1 MRVLIAIGCDA
12 YDNPPLQPL
21 AGAENDAATIFGH
34 LVTKNWGEYDQAQS
48 KLLLSPTMAAL
59 RSTIEVAFFSGPPI
73 EELTLFFAGHGGVKD
88 NTYFLCLKDTDVGR
102 MSLNALSMTQLFA
115 WITEAKIRH
124 TNLIVDAC
132 HAGGVVHDIG
142 VLLNPNVIGKAG
154 SLAISILA
162 AAGSDE
168 YAGESGGV
176 GHCTSALM
184 SCLKGVTPVQT
195 TRPSLDLVEVGQVVS
210 RTMQGTGQ
218 SPVCWGINLFGIS
231 QLAKN
236 PGFSGA
242 AHISATFP
250 DLASDGAGNEH
261 IRAASDSIW
270 EQYLSLTREFDAER
284 FLEVIQAVCAKLEK
298 EPAVAAAFVMG
309 LAATFGARIAATCD
323 HFDVAR
329 LRSACAVALLPM
341 AVSSTHCAD
350 AIVQLSEEVV
360 ASISEGTDQ
369 LLADFT
375 EGTYGLLSK
384 DGGIADFYF
393 LPLRLMSILGWLGAA
408 VHIQT
413 ISGASTAVIAP
424 KAADLVRRIM
434 AHYSNSIVPVSDEMT
449 PFYVSFAA
457 AADVLGCEE
466 ELESISGLLLKFLH
480 QRAGRIADSGLSGED
495 ALRFLTAVTEG
506 RYDDFRN
513 ILANPTSLLP
523 AVLLVMDRS
532 GLTDI
537 ADGAMK
543 GFDHIN
549 INIFVPNDFR
559 TFGAGL
565 IEDGTNFSLNIGH
578 TVFSVSDL
586 LAEWSK
592 IEEHLSADEILAS
605 PAVRISSV
613 LSSLLRPDRVAWF
626 LVAGQQSAGPDSS
639 PETTQAEGGHPKL
652 GETAVCPCDAGSSYL
667 TS

>member
-12 YDNPPLQPL
+12 YDNSPLQPL
-21 AGAENDAATIFGH
+21 AGAENDAATIFEH
-34 LVTKNWGEYDQAQS
+34 LVAKNWGEYDQAQS

-59 RSTIEVAFFSGPPI
+59 RSTIEAALFSGPPI
-73 EELTLFFAGHGGVKD
+73 EELTFFFAGHGGVKD
-88 NTYFLCLKDTDVGR
+88 NTYFLCLKDTDIGR
-102 MSLNALSMTQLFA
+102 MSLSALSMTLLFG

-168 YAGESGGV
+168 YAGETDGA

-184 SCLKGVTPVQT
+184 SCLKGETSVQT

-210 RTMQGTGQ
+210 RMMEGTGQ

-236 PGFSGA
+236 PRFSGGS
-242 AHISATFP
+242 AHISETFP
-250 DLASDGAGNEH
+250 GLVSDGAGNEH
-261 IRAASDSIW
+261 IRAASDAIW
-270 EQYLSLTREFDAER
+270 EQYLLLAREFDVER
-284 FLEVIQAVCAKLEK
+284 FLDVVQPVCAKLEE
-298 EPAVAAAFVMG
+298 EPAVAAAFIMG
-309 LAATFGARIAATCD
+309 LAATFGTRIAATGD

-329 LRSACAVALLPM
+329 LQSACAVALLPM
-341 AVSSTHCAD
+341 AASSTHCAD
-350 AIVQLSEEVV
+350 AIMQLSKEVV
-360 ASISEGTDQ
+360 ASIGVGTDQ
-369 LLADFT
+369 LLTDFT
-375 EGTYGLLSK
+375 ESTYALLSRG
-384 DGGIADFYF
+384 GGIADFYF

-413 ISGASTAVIAP
+413 ISGRSTAVIAP
-424 KAADLVRRIM
+424 KAADLVRLIM

-449 PFYVSFAA
+449 PYYVSFAA

-466 ELESISGLLLKFLH
+466 ELESISGLLVRILH
-480 QRAGRIADSGLSGED
+480 QRGGWIANPGLSGEE
-495 ALRFLTAVTEG
+495 ALRFLNAVTE
-506 RYDDFRN
+506 RRCNDFRD
-513 ILANPTSLLP
+513 IQANPTSLLP

-532 GLTDI
+532 GLTDV

-549 INIFVPNDFR
+549 INIFVPDDFI

-586 LAEWSK
+586 VAEWSK
-592 IEEHLSADEILAS
+592 IEKQLSADAILAS
-605 PAVRISSV
+605 PAVRISSI
-613 LSSLLRPDRVAWF
+613 LASLLRPDRVAWF
-626 LVAGQQSAGPDSS
+626 LVAGQA
-639 PETTQAEGGHPKL
+639 AK
-652 GETAVCPCDAGSSYL
+652 

>member
-1 MRVLIAIGCDA
+1 MIAIGCDA
-12 YDNPPLQPL
+12 YDNPPLGSL
-21 AGAENDAATIFGH
+21 TGAENDAATLFEH
-34 LVTKNWGEYDQAQS
+34 LVTKSWGEYNQVQS
-48 KLLLSPTMAAL
+48 KLLLSPTMTTL
-59 RSTIEVAFFSGPPI
+59 RSTVEAALFSGQSV
-73 EELTLFFAGHGGVKD
+73 EELTIFFAGHGGVKD
-88 NTYFLCLKDTDVGR
+88 NSYFLCLKDSDVDR

-142 VLLNPNVIGKAG
+142 ILLNPNVIGKAG

-168 YAGESGGV
+168 YAGESGGA

-184 SCLKGVTPVQT
+184 SCLKGETPVQT

-218 SPVCWGINLFGIS
+218 TPVCWGINLFGIS

-236 PGFSGA
+236 PRFSGGS

-250 DLASDGAGNEH
+250 GLASDGAGNEY
-261 IRAASDSIW
+261 IRAASDAIW
-270 EQYLSLTREFDAER
+270 EQYLSLTREFDAEQ
-284 FLEVIQAVCAKLEK
+284 FLDVVQPVCSKLEE

-309 LAATFGARIAATCD
+309 LAATFGARIAATGD

-329 LRSACAVALLPM
+329 LQSACAVALLPM
-341 AVSSTHCAD
+341 AASSTHCAD
-350 AIVQLSEEVV
+350 AIVQLSKEVV
-360 ASISEGTDQ
+360 ASIGEGTDQ

-375 EGTYGLLSK
+375 ADTYALLSK

-413 ISGASTAVIAP
+413 ISGRSTAAIAP
-424 KAADLVRRIM
+424 MAADLVRLIM

-466 ELESISGLLLKFLH
+466 ELESISGLLLRILH
-480 QRAGRIADSGLSGED
+480 QRGGRIADPGLSGED

-506 RYDDFRN
+506 RYDDIRN

-523 AVLLVMDRS
+523 AVLLTMDRS
-532 GLTDI
+532 GLSDI

-543 GFDHIN
+543 GFDHVN
-549 INIFVPNDFR
+549 INIFVPNDFS

-578 TVFSVSDL
+578 TVFSVRDL
-586 LAEWSK
+586 VAEWLK
-592 IEEHLSADEILAS
+592 IAKHLSADTTLAS
-605 PAVRISSV
+605 PAVRISNV
-613 LSSLLRPDRVAWF
+613 LASLLRPDRVAWF
-626 LVAGQQSAGPDSS
+626 LVAEQQSAGPVSS
-639 PETTQAEGGHPKL
+639 PETVHA
-652 GETAVCPCDAGSSYL
+652 
-667 TS
+667 

>member
-12 YDNPPLQPL
+12 YDNPPLLPL
-21 AGAENDAATIFGH
+21 AGAENDAATIFEH
-34 LVTKNWGEYDQAQS
+34 LVTKKWGEYDQTQS
-48 KLLLSPTMAAL
+48 KLLLSPTMAEL
-59 RSTIEVAFFSGPPI
+59 RSTIESGLFSCPPI

-88 NTYFLCLKDTDVGR
+88 NSYFLCLKDTDVGR
-102 MSLNALSMTQLFA
+102 MSLNALSMTQLFG

-168 YAGESGGV
+168 YAEESAGA

-184 SCLKGVTPVQT
+184 SCLNGETPVQT

-210 RTMQGTGQ
+210 RAMQGTGQ

-236 PGFSGA
+236 PRFSGGTS
-242 AHISATFP
+242 HISETFP
-250 DLASDGAGNEH
+250 ALASDGAGNEH
-261 IRAASDSIW
+261 IRAASDAIW
-270 EQYLSLTREFDAER
+270 EQYLSLTRELDAER
-284 FLEVIQAVCAKLEK
+284 FLDVVQPVCAKLEE

-309 LAATFGARIAATCD
+309 LAATFGARIAATGD

-329 LRSACAVALLPM
+329 LQSACAVALLPM
-341 AVSSTHCAD
+341 AASSTHCAD
-350 AIVQLSEEVV
+350 AIMQLSKEVV
-360 ASISEGTDQ
+360 ASIGKGTDQ
-369 LLADFT
+369 LLAEFG
-375 EGTYGLLSK
+375 ENTYALLSK
-384 DGGIADFYF
+384 DGGIAEFYF
-393 LPLRLMSILGWLGAA
+393 LPLRLMTILGWLGAA

-413 ISGASTAVIAP
+413 ISGGNTAMIVP
-424 KAADLVRRIM
+424 KAADLVHLIM
-434 AHYSNSIVPVSDEMT
+434 AHYSNSVVPLSDEMT

-457 AADVLGCEE
+457 AAKVLGCEE
-466 ELESISGLLLKFLH
+466 ELEAICGLLLKLLH
-480 QRAGRIADSGLSGED
+480 QRGGWIADPGLNGAD
-495 ALRFLTAVTEG
+495 ALRFLTAVTYG
-506 RYDDFRN
+506 RYDDLRD

-523 AVLLVMDRS
+523 AVLLVMNRC
-532 GLTDI
+532 GLSDI
-537 ADGAMK
+537 ADGAMR
-543 GFDHIN
+543 GFDHMN
-549 INIFVPNDFR
+549 INIFVPNDFS

-565 IEDGTNFSLNIGH
+565 IEDGTNFSLKIGH

-586 LAEWSK
+586 MAEWSK
-592 IEEHLSADEILAS
+592 IEASLSADTILAS

-613 LSSLLRPDRVAWF
+613 LASLLRPDRVAWF
-626 LVAGQQSAGPDSS
+626 LLAGQA
-639 PETTQAEGGHPKL
+639 AK
-652 GETAVCPCDAGSSYL
+652 

>member
-1 MRVLIAIGCDA
+1 MLIAIGCDV

-21 AGAENDAATIFGH
+21 AGAENDAATIFEH
-34 LVTKNWGEYDQAQS
+34 LAAKNWGEYDQAQS
-48 KLLLSPTMAAL
+48 KLLLSPTMAEL
-59 RSTIEVAFFSGPPI
+59 RSTIEAALFSGPPI
-73 EELTLFFAGHGGVKD
+73 EELTFFFAGHGGVKD
-88 NTYFLCLKDTDVGR
+88 NAYFLCLKDTDVSR
-102 MSLNALSMTQLFA
+102 MSLNALSMPQLFG

-124 TNLIVDAC
+124 TNLIIDAC

-168 YAGESGGV
+168 YAGESDGT

-184 SCLKGVTPVQT
+184 SCLKGETPVQT
-195 TRPSLDLVEVGQVVS
+195 TRPSFDLVEVGQVVS
-210 RTMQGTGQ
+210 RLMHGTGQ

-236 PGFSGA
+236 PRFSGGS
-242 AHISATFP
+242 AHISETFP

-261 IRAASDSIW
+261 IRAASDALW

-284 FLEVIQAVCAKLEK
+284 FLDVVQPVCANLED
-298 EPAVAAAFVMG
+298 EPAVASAFIMG
-309 LAATFGARIAATCD
+309 LAATFGARIAATGD

-350 AIVQLSEEVV
+350 AIMQLSKEVV
-360 ASISEGTDQ
+360 ASIGEGTDQ

-375 EGTYGLLSK
+375 ESTYALLSK

-408 VHIQT
+408 AHIQT
-413 ISGASTAVIAP
+413 MSGESTAVIAP
-424 KAADLVRRIM
+424 KAADLVRLIM

-449 PFYVSFAA
+449 PFYVSFAG

-466 ELESISGLLLKFLH
+466 EMESISGLLLRILH
-480 QRAGRIADSGLSGED
+480 QRGGRIAAPGLNGED
-495 ALRFLTAVTEG
+495 ALRFLTAVADG
-506 RYDDFRN
+506 RCDDFRN

-532 GLTDI
+532 GLGYI

-549 INIFVPNDFR
+549 INIFVPTDFS

-578 TVFSVSDL
+578 TVFSVRDL
-586 LAEWSK
+586 VAEWSK
-592 IEEHLSADEILAS
+592 IKAHLSADTVLAS

-613 LSSLLRPDRVAWF
+613 LASLLRPDRVAWF
-626 LVAGQQSAGPDSS
+626 LVAGQAAKPS
-639 PETTQAEGGHPKL
+639 
-652 GETAVCPCDAGSSYL
+652 
-667 TS
+667 

>member
-21 AGAENDAATIFGH
+21 AGAENDAATIFEH
-34 LVTKNWGEYDQAQS
+34 LVAKNWGGYDQTQS
-48 KLLLSPTMAAL
+48 KLLRSPTMAML
-59 RSTIEVAFFSGPPI
+59 RSTVDAALFSGTPI
-73 EELTLFFAGHGGVKD
+73 EELTFFFAGHGGVKD
-88 NTYFLCLKDTDVGR
+88 NSYFLCLRDSDVDR
-102 MSLNALSMTQLFA
+102 MSLNALSMTQLFG

-142 VLLNPNVIGKAG
+142 VLLNPNVIGKVG

-168 YAGESGGV
+168 YAGETNGA

-184 SCLKGVTPVQT
+184 SCLKGETSVQT

-210 RTMQGTGQ
+210 RVMQGTGQ

-236 PGFSGA
+236 PRFSGGGG
-242 AHISATFP
+242 HISETFP
-250 DLASDGAGNEH
+250 GLAPDGVGNEH
-261 IRAASDSIW
+261 IRAASDAIW

-284 FLEVIQAVCAKLEK
+284 FLDVIQPVCANLEG
-298 EPAVAAAFVMG
+298 EPAVAAAFIKG
-309 LAATFGARIAATCD
+309 LAATFGPRIAATGD
-323 HFDVAR
+323 YFNVAR
-329 LRSACAVALLPM
+329 LQSACAVALLPM
-341 AVSSTHCAD
+341 AASSTHCAD
-350 AIVQLSEEVV
+350 AIMQLSKEGV
-360 ASISEGTDQ
+360 AWIDEGTDQ

-375 EGTYGLLSK
+375 EDTYALLSK

-413 ISGASTAVIAP
+413 ISGESTAMIAP
-424 KAADLVRRIM
+424 KAADLVRLIM
-434 AHYSNSIVPVSDEMT
+434 AHYSNSVVPVSDEMT

-457 AADVLGCEE
+457 AANVLGCEE
-466 ELESISGLLLKFLH
+466 ELESISGLLLRILH
-480 QRAGRIADSGLSGED
+480 QQGGWIAEPGLSGED

-506 RYDDFRN
+506 RCDDFRN

-532 GLTDI
+532 GLADI

-543 GFDHIN
+543 GFDHTN
-549 INIFVPNDFR
+549 INIFVPNDFS
-559 TFGAGL
+559 TFGASL
-565 IEDGTNFSLNIGH
+565 IEEGTNFSLNIGH

-586 LAEWSK
+586 VAEWSK
-592 IEEHLSADEILAS
+592 IEEHLSADAILAS

-613 LSSLLRPDRVAWF
+613 LASLLRPDRVAWF
-626 LVAGQQSAGPDSS
+626 LVAGQSA
-639 PETTQAEGGHPKL
+639 K
-652 GETAVCPCDAGSSYL
+652 

>member
-1 MRVLIAIGCDA
+1 MRVMIAIGCDA
-12 YDNPPLQPL
+12 YDNPPLGSL
-21 AGAENDAATIFGH
+21 TGAENDAATLFEH
-34 LVTKNWGEYDQAQS
+34 LVTKSWGEYNQVQS
-48 KLLLSPTMAAL
+48 KLLLSPTMTTL
-59 RSTIEVAFFSGPPI
+59 RSTVEAALFSGQSV
-73 EELTLFFAGHGGVKD
+73 EELTIFFAGHGGVKD
-88 NTYFLCLKDTDVGR
+88 NSYFLCLKDSDVDR

-142 VLLNPNVIGKAG
+142 ILLNPNVIGKAG

-168 YAGESGGV
+168 YAGESGGA

-184 SCLKGVTPVQT
+184 SCLKGETPVQT

-218 SPVCWGINLFGIS
+218 TPVCWGINLFGIS

-236 PGFSGA
+236 PRFSGGS

-250 DLASDGAGNEH
+250 GLASDGAGNEY
-261 IRAASDSIW
+261 IRAASDAIW
-270 EQYLSLTREFDAER
+270 EQYLSLTREFDAEQ
-284 FLEVIQAVCAKLEK
+284 FLDVVQPVCSKLEE

-309 LAATFGARIAATCD
+309 LAATFGARIAATGD

-329 LRSACAVALLPM
+329 LQSACAVALLPM
-341 AVSSTHCAD
+341 AASSTHCAD
-350 AIVQLSEEVV
+350 AIVQLSKEVV
-360 ASISEGTDQ
+360 ASIGEGTDQ

-375 EGTYGLLSK
+375 ADTYALLSK

-413 ISGASTAVIAP
+413 ISGRSTAAIAP
-424 KAADLVRRIM
+424 MAADLVRLIM

-466 ELESISGLLLKFLH
+466 ELESISGLLLRILH
-480 QRAGRIADSGLSGED
+480 QRGGRIADPGLSGED

-506 RYDDFRN
+506 RYDDIRN

-523 AVLLVMDRS
+523 AVLLTMDRS
-532 GLTDI
+532 GLSDI

-543 GFDHIN
+543 GFDHVN
-549 INIFVPNDFR
+549 INIFVPNDFS

-578 TVFSVSDL
+578 TVFSVRDL
-586 LAEWSK
+586 VAEWLK
-592 IEEHLSADEILAS
+592 IAKHLSADTTLAS
-605 PAVRISSV
+605 PAVRISNV
-613 LSSLLRPDRVAWF
+613 LASLLRPDRVAWF
-626 LVAGQQSAGPDSS
+626 LVAEQQSAGPVSS
-639 PETTQAEGGHPKL
+639 PETVHA
-652 GETAVCPCDAGSSYL
+652 
-667 TS
+667 

>member
-21 AGAENDAATIFGH
+21 AGAENDAATIFEH
-34 LVTKNWGEYDQAQS
+34 LATKNWGEYDQAQS

-59 RSTIEVAFFSGPPI
+59 RSTIEAALFSGPPI
-73 EELTLFFAGHGGVKD
+73 EELTFFFAGHGGVKD
-88 NTYFLCLKDTDVGR
+88 NGYFLCMKDTDVGR
-102 MSLNALSMTQLFA
+102 MSLNALSMPQLFG

-168 YAGESGGV
+168 YAGESDGT

-184 SCLKGVTPVQT
+184 SCLKGETPVQT

-210 RTMQGTGQ
+210 RMMQGTGQ
-218 SPVCWGINLFGIS
+218 SPICWGINLFGIS

-236 PGFSGA
+236 PRFSGGS
-242 AHISATFP
+242 AHISETFP
-250 DLASDGAGNEH
+250 GLASDGAGNEH
-261 IRAASDSIW
+261 IRAASDAIW

-284 FLEVIQAVCAKLEK
+284 FLDVVQPVCANLEE
-298 EPAVAAAFVMG
+298 EPAVAAAFIMG
-309 LAATFGARIAATCD
+309 LAATFGARIAATGG

-329 LRSACAVALLPM
+329 LQSACAVALLPM

-350 AIVQLSEEVV
+350 AIMQLSKEVV
-360 ASISEGTDQ
+360 ASIREGTDQ

-375 EGTYGLLSK
+375 ESTYALLSK
-384 DGGIADFYF
+384 DGGSADFYF

-413 ISGASTAVIAP
+413 ISGESTAVIAP
-424 KAADLVRRIM
+424 KASDLVRLIM

-457 AADVLGCEE
+457 AAGVLGCEE
-466 ELESISGLLLKFLH
+466 ELESISGLLLRILH
-480 QRAGRIADSGLSGED
+480 QRGGWIAEPGLNGED

-506 RYDDFRN
+506 RCDDFRN

-532 GLTDI
+532 GLAYI

-549 INIFVPNDFR
+549 INIFVPNDFS

-578 TVFSVSDL
+578 TVFSVGDL
-586 LAEWSK
+586 VAEWSK
-592 IEEHLSADEILAS
+592 IEAHLSADAILTS

-613 LSSLLRPDRVAWF
+613 LASLLRPDRVAWF
-626 LVAGQQSAGPDSS
+626 LVAGQAAKPS
-639 PETTQAEGGHPKL
+639 
-652 GETAVCPCDAGSSYL
+652 
-667 TS
+667 

>member
-1 MRVLIAIGCDA
+1 MLIAIGCDA
-12 YDNPPLQPL
+12 YDNSPLQPL
-21 AGAENDAATIFGH
+21 AGAENDAATIFEH
-34 LVTKNWGEYDQAQS
+34 LVAKNWGEYDQAQS

-59 RSTIEVAFFSGPPI
+59 RSTIEAALFSGPPI
-73 EELTLFFAGHGGVKD
+73 EELTFFFAGHGGVKD
-88 NTYFLCLKDTDVGR
+88 NTYFLCLKDTDIGR
-102 MSLNALSMTQLFA
+102 MSLSALSMTLLFG

-168 YAGESGGV
+168 YAGETDGA

-184 SCLKGVTPVQT
+184 SCLKGETSVQT

-210 RTMQGTGQ
+210 RMMEGTGQ

-236 PGFSGA
+236 PRFSGGS
-242 AHISATFP
+242 AHISETFP
-250 DLASDGAGNEH
+250 GLVSDGAGNEH
-261 IRAASDSIW
+261 IRAASDAIW
-270 EQYLSLTREFDAER
+270 EQYLLLAREFDVER
-284 FLEVIQAVCAKLEK
+284 FLDVVQPVCAKLEE
-298 EPAVAAAFVMG
+298 EPAVAAAFIMG
-309 LAATFGARIAATCD
+309 LAATFGTRIAATGD

-329 LRSACAVALLPM
+329 LQSACAVALLPM
-341 AVSSTHCAD
+341 AASSTHCAD
-350 AIVQLSEEVV
+350 AIMQLSKEVV
-360 ASISEGTDQ
+360 ASIGVGTDQ
-369 LLADFT
+369 LLTDFT
-375 EGTYGLLSK
+375 ESTYALLSRG
-384 DGGIADFYF
+384 GGIADFYF

-413 ISGASTAVIAP
+413 ISGRSTAVIAP
-424 KAADLVRRIM
+424 KAADLVRLIM

-449 PFYVSFAA
+449 PYYVSFAA

-466 ELESISGLLLKFLH
+466 ELESISGLLVRILH
-480 QRAGRIADSGLSGED
+480 QRGGWIANPGLSGEE
-495 ALRFLTAVTEG
+495 ALRFLNAVTE
-506 RYDDFRN
+506 RRCNDFRD
-513 ILANPTSLLP
+513 IQANPTSLLP

-532 GLTDI
+532 GLTDV

-549 INIFVPNDFR
+549 INIFVPDDFI

-586 LAEWSK
+586 VAEWSK
-592 IEEHLSADEILAS
+592 IEKQLSADAILAS
-605 PAVRISSV
+605 PAVRISSI
-613 LSSLLRPDRVAWF
+613 LASLLRPDRVAWF
-626 LVAGQQSAGPDSS
+626 LVAGQA
-639 PETTQAEGGHPKL
+639 AK
-652 GETAVCPCDAGSSYL
+652 